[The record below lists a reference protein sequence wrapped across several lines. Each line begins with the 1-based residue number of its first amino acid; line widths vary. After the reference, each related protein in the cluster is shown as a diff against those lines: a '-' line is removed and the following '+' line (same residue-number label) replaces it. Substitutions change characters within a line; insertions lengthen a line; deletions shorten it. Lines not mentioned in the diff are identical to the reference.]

1 MWDVVKHVDGDLTN
15 DVGKRLFS
23 SLLTYALD
31 DRLCRQTGGIIENSG
46 ATVLW
51 VWIYLL
57 LCWWLSTTTQENQQ
71 CGLLASAEY
80 SEAKFTVSFSVSA

>member
-46 ATVLW
+46 TTV
-51 VWIYLL
+51 
-57 LCWWLSTTTQENQQ
+57 
-71 CGLLASAEY
+71 
-80 SEAKFTVSFSVSA
+80 